1 MAGAAS
7 AFGVWRG
14 PQLIFSSWYE
24 RPCGGNGV
32 KDTGIATYQI
42 CHLITVFA
50 SWECNAGSNSATVQY
65 IPQLHPANMA
75 SPSLFSCTHLR
86 LSTIPSAGHG
96 AGPQWEVVH
105 RSSRFLPE
113 WNCADS
119 GWRDELGRTA
129 SVGFDGVWWVEST
142 RPAIQLNVNP
152 IGVTQVTMKVW

>member
-1 MAGAAS
+1 MPEDNPTEIT
-7 AFGVWRG
+7 R
-14 PQLIFSSWYE
+14 L
-24 RPCGGNGV
+24 CGLKVAPRWPSGLGGNGNGV

-42 CHLITVFA
+42 CHLITVFT

-65 IPQLHPANMA
+65 VPQLHPANMA

-105 RSSRFLPE
+105 GSSRFLLE

-129 SVGFDGVWWVEST
+129 SVGFDGVW
-142 RPAIQLNVNP
+142 
-152 IGVTQVTMKVW
+152 

>member
-1 MAGAAS
+1 MPPATRVPIAAKTGNHLATPGQCPKMTPQGLHVPIAGK
-7 AFGVWRG
+7 VG
-14 PQLIFSSWYE
+14 PRWPSGL
-24 RPCGGNGV
+24 GGNGV

-86 LSTIPSAGHG
+86 LSTMPSAGHG

-105 RSSRFLPE
+105 RSSRSLPE

-129 SVGFDGVWWVEST
+129 SVGFDGVW
-142 RPAIQLNVNP
+142 
-152 IGVTQVTMKVW
+152 

>member
-1 MAGAAS
+1 MPEDNPTEITRLCGLK
-7 AFGVWRG
+7 VG
-14 PQLIFSSWYE
+14 PRWPSGL
-24 RPCGGNGV
+24 GGNGV

-65 IPQLHPANMA
+65 IPQLHPASMA

-129 SVGFDGVWWVEST
+129 SVGFDGVW
-142 RPAIQLNVNP
+142 
-152 IGVTQVTMKVW
+152 